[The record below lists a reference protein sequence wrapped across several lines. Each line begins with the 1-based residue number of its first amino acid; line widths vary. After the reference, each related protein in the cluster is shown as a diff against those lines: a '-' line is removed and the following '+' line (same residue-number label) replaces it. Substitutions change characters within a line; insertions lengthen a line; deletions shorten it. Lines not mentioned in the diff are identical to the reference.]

1 VLKVG
6 LTGGIASG
14 KSVVGE
20 MFAALGAHI
29 IQADEISRQLMEP
42 GEEVYREVVRH
53 FGSGILNPDG
63 SVNRSRLAE
72 NAFGTSAGITATK
85 PARVQELNQIVH
97 PAVIRRQQ
105 EWMEQVAQRDPRAV
119 AIVEA
124 ALILE
129 AGMAESLDRLVVV
142 TCSAEQRVE
151 RWATRLKVDKEAA
164 RHEVARRMAAQ
175 LPEEE
180 KIEAAD
186 YVIDNSGTLRE
197 TRRQVEEV
205 YAALK
210 KDAES

>member
-1 VLKVG
+1 
-6 LTGGIASG
+6 
-14 KSVVGE
+14 
-20 MFAALGAHI
+20 
-29 IQADEISRQLMEP
+29 
-42 GEEVYREVVRH
+42 
-53 FGSGILNPDG
+53 
-63 SVNRSRLAE
+63 
-72 NAFGTSAGITATK
+72 
-85 PARVQELNQIVH
+85 
-97 PAVIRRQQ
+97 
-105 EWMEQVAQRDPRAV
+105 MEQVAQRDPRAV

-142 TCSAEQRVE
+142 TCRAEQRVE
-151 RWATRLKVDKEAA
+151 RWATRLNVDKEAA
-164 RHEVARRMAAQ
+164 RREVARRMAAQ

-210 KDAES
+210 KEAES